1 MQRLEESINY
11 NIPRR
16 EKVDKMGTQ
25 LQELAHSLFKRS
37 DTGRQAKDFL
47 NGVWLGH
54 PMHPAVTD
62 IPVGAW
68 TAALAL
74 DGLELA
80 TGRDLSGAT
89 SKVIGVGIGG
99 ALISAASGVADWV
112 DTSGPTRRLGL
123 VHALLNS
130 VGLTMYVLS
139 LLSRAFGR
147 RSTGKLF
154 SLGGF
159 LSVIG
164 GAYLGGDLVFRL
176 GNQVDRN
183 AWTPKIG
190 EFKRAVAEADLV
202 EGKPVRAEVDGVAVM
217 LVRHDGHIYALGD
230 NCAHLG
236 CSLSNPKSEI
246 REGKISCWCHGST
259 YQLRDGIVVSGPAAF
274 PQPLYEVRVEKGQIE
289 VRSATP

>member
-16 EKVDKMGTQ
+16 EQVDKLGND
-25 LQELAHSLFKRS
+25 LQELAHSVFNQS
-37 DTGRQAKDFL
+37 DTGRRAKDFL

-62 IPVGAW
+62 VPVGAW

-74 DGLELA
+74 DGIEVA

-112 DTSGPTRRLGL
+112 DTSGPTRRVGL
-123 VHALLNS
+123 LHALLNS
-130 VGLTMYVLS
+130 VSLSMYVLS
-139 LLSRAFGR
+139 LLSRALGR
-147 RSTGKLF
+147 RGTGRVL
-154 SLGGF
+154 SLAGF
-159 LSVIG
+159 LSAVG

-183 AWTPKIG
+183 AWTPKIA

-202 EGKPVRAEVDGVAVM
+202 DGKPVRAEVDGVAVL

-230 NCAHLG
+230 NCSHMG
-236 CSLSNPKSEI
+236 CSLSSPESEI
-246 REGKISCWCHGST
+246 SEGKISCWCHGST
-259 YQLRDGIVVSGPAAF
+259 YQLADGIVVRGPAAF
-274 PQPLYEVRVEKGQIE
+274 PQPSYEVRVENGQIE
-289 VRSATP
+289 VRSATT

>member
-1 MQRLEESINY
+1 MQRLEESIN
-11 NIPRR
+11 NDIPRR
-16 EKVDKMGTQ
+16 EKLDKMGTD
-25 LQELAHSLFKRS
+25 LQKLGHSVFRQS
-37 DTGRQAKDFL
+37 DTGRRAKDFL

-54 PMHPAVTD
+54 PLHPAVTD
-62 IPVGAW
+62 LPVGAW
-68 TAALAL
+68 TAAVAL
-74 DGLELA
+74 DGIEVA

-112 DTSGPTRRLGL
+112 DTSGPTRRVGL
-123 VHALLNS
+123 LHALLNS
-130 VGLTMYVLS
+130 VGLTMFVLS

-147 RSTGKLF
+147 RGTAKLF
-154 SLGGF
+154 SLSGF
-159 LSVIG
+159 LCTFG

-183 AWTPKIG
+183 AWTPKIE
-190 EFKRAVAEADLV
+190 EFKRVAAEGDLV
-202 EGKPVRAEVDGVAVM
+202 EGKPVRAEVDGVALM

-230 NCAHLG
+230 SCSHMG

-246 REGKISCWCHGST
+246 SEGKISCWCHGST
-259 YQLRDGIVVSGPAAF
+259 YQLADGIVVAGPAAF
-274 PQPLYEVRVEKGQIE
+274 PQPAYEVRVQQGQIE